1 MKILYS
7 VIAMIILLTQSFI
20 SSAKNDYDIDFS
32 TKDKYVESLEKIR
45 KALGSR
51 LPNFPEGRNVYQM
64 HPVEQSNHQGIT
76 IGLIGIDGY
85 GKTEFLRFVLDPRN
99 LYVAGF
105 ILDRKFYRLSYS
117 SSPREQ
123 ETNDVT
129 VSDTDRLIQ
138 LTTPVNYDRL
148 RVNRNNMKITRGAME
163 GGVQALSNNIDEVS
177 LKLNKDQR
185 KAIVMFATVISEAL
199 RFREIETG
207 IADNALAL
215 GGADYSLGDRGEGLT
230 NNWGGLRGTVPRVNQ
245 NNQEVKVA
253 LQITLDGFNEITA
266 AIGLILYCK
275 PPSGHSVMYSESSRC
290 LADDV
295 VVINHTI
302 WNKETLAEQMIVTD

>member
-32 TKDKYVESLEKIR
+32 TKDNYIESLEKIR

-51 LPNFPEGRNVYQM
+51 LPIFPEGQNVYQM
-64 HPVEQSNHQGIT
+64 NPVERSNHQGIT
-76 IGLIGIDGY
+76 IGLIGINGDDT
-85 GKTEFLRFVLDPRN
+85 TERLRFVLDPRN

-105 ILDRKFYRLSYS
+105 ILNSNFYRLSYS
-117 SSPREQ
+117 TP

-129 VSDTDRLIQ
+129 VSGTNSPIQ
-138 LTTPVNYDRL
+138 LSAPVNYNSLVGEEARS
-148 RVNRNNMKITRGAME
+148 RMQIARGAIDA
-163 GGVQALSNNIDEVS
+163 GAQALSS
-177 LKLNKDQR
+177 YTTGQLNQEQR
-185 KAIVMFATVISEAL
+185 RAIVIFATVISEAL

-207 IADNALAL
+207 IADTVLEWR
-215 GGADYSLGDRGEGLT
+215 DYSLGARGIILT
-230 NNWGGLRGTVPRVNQ
+230 TNWDNLRSTVPQLSQDNPNIQVNPD
-245 NNQEVKVA
+245 
-253 LQITLDGFNEITA
+253 TRLDGFNEITA

-275 PPSGHSVMYSESSRC
+275 PPFGHSVMYSESSRC

-302 WNKETLAEQMIVTD
+302 WNKETLAELMIITD

>member
-32 TKDKYVESLEKIR
+32 TKDNYIESLEKIR

-51 LPNFPEGRNVYQM
+51 LPGFPEGQNVYQM
-64 HPVEQSNHQGIT
+64 DPVERSNHQGIT
-76 IGLIGIDGY
+76 IGLIGINGDNT
-85 GKTEFLRFVLDPRN
+85 TERLRFVLDPRD

-105 ILDRKFYRLSYS
+105 ILNSNFYRLSYS
-117 SSPREQ
+117 TP

-129 VSDTDRLIQ
+129 VSGTNSPIQ
-138 LTTPVNYDRL
+138 LTAPVNYNRL
-148 RVNRNNMKITRGAME
+148 VGEARSSMQITRWSIGDGARF
-163 GGVQALSNNIDEVS
+163 LSSYTTGQLSPE
-177 LKLNKDQR
+177 QR
-185 KAIVMFATVISEAL
+185 HAIVIFATVISEAL

-207 IADNALAL
+207 IANTALEW
-215 GGADYSLGDRGEGLT
+215 GAYSLGARGIILT
-230 NNWGGLRGTVPRVNQ
+230 TNWDNLRSTVPQVSQ
-245 NNQEVKVA
+245 NNHNIQVNPDT
-253 LQITLDGFNEITA
+253 TLNGFNEITA

-275 PPSGHSVMYSESSRC
+275 PPFGHSVMYSESSRC

-302 WNKETLAEQMIVTD
+302 WNKETLAELMIITD